1 MNNPR
6 KTRLEDELKDRDNA
20 FVLFY
25 ATWCPFCLD
34 FLPAFKE
41 YAKTNPG
48 ECMSV
53 NIDDREDLC
62 EKYGIEVYPTVL
74 LFKKGKVSRR
84 LDAKLGVGLSKK
96 QLEEFTKET

>member
-1 MNNPR
+1 ME
-6 KTRLEDELKDRDNA
+6 KTSFEDELRSRDKV

-25 ATWCPFCLD
+25 ATWCFFSQD
-34 FLPAFKE
+34 FLPTFKA

-53 NIDDREDLC
+53 IVDDHEDLC
-62 EKYGIEVYPTVL
+62 EKYGIETYPAVL
-74 LFKKGKVSRR
+74 LFEKGKVTKR
-84 LDAKLGVGLSKK
+84 LDSAHGVGLSKK